1 MSERPVTLE
10 SRASLTTAPR
20 DAITRLLTGVR
31 APGTFAAQR
40 TATAGDLHLEVKGL
54 GRIRFPISR
63 AQAHRLCEI
72 GRPARYGRGEKTL
85 LDARVRD
92 TCEIPIRA
100 VKIDERRWNRTLGPM
115 LEALG
120 TDLGLPSG
128 SRLEAALHGMLV
140 YGPGQ
145 FFLRH
150 QDSEKADDMV
160 GTLVVTLPSP
170 FRGGAFV
177 IEHKGERVTFRGF
190 RQPLSFVAF
199 YADCHHEVRPVL
211 AGFRVVLTYDLMLAG
226 EPASPD
232 AAFPVPEAT
241 IRGLA
246 ARLRDHFERPLPP
259 RPWEKGALPRAPPN
273 RLVYLLD
280 HQYTERGLGWHRL
293 KGDDT
298 ARVAALRAAAQR
310 AGCDT
315 ALALAEVHETW
326 SCEEEG
332 WDARPSWRRPWND
345 DEDDAWDE
353 GEDAG
358 TGGTEEPDLVELQD
372 QTITLRHWIAPSGTA
387 AEPILTHLGDEEV
400 CSTTPSSDLEPYA
413 SEHEGYMGNYGNTV
427 DRWYRRGALVTWPRE
442 RGFAV
447 RAEASPAWAL
457 EALGERIRGGA
468 LDEARTMAASILP
481 FWRNAVTR
489 EQRPRFFDRALRVAA
504 GLEAPD
510 LAAALLQPF
519 AMEALTPGRGR
530 AFVALVA
537 RYGESWTRSL
547 VREWSAHRPPAG
559 PDRDDRG
566 AWLASL
572 PRLSRSLR
580 AADEAVGP
588 LAARLVLEDGWGW
601 LKEATEDARGEA
613 PPSLREQALA
623 SLARPILGW
632 LEGASGAHDMQGEAV
647 AFLSAPGNESLL
659 PCLMGVLRAAA
670 AGPKARAVPALQD
683 LARHCTRLLSARLER
698 PAREEDDWSI
708 ALPGGCPCPLCGRL
722 GAFLAAAK
730 QQRLEWPLAKEARR
744 HVHGRLDAHE
754 LPVRHKTR
762 RAGRPYVLVL
772 EKTEALFE
780 REAAERRRWHADLE
794 WLARP
799 PGGRAGSTS

>member
-1 MSERPVTLE
+1 M
-10 SRASLTTAPR
+10 TTAPR
-20 DAITRLLTGVR
+20 DAIARLLTGVC
-31 APGTFAAQR
+31 ANGTFAARR
-40 TATAGDLHLEVKGL
+40 TATADDLHVEVKGL
-54 GRIRFPISR
+54 GRLRFPISR
-63 AQAHRLCEI
+63 AQARRLCEV

-85 LDARVRD
+85 LDTLVRD

-100 VKIDERRWNRTLGPM
+100 VKIDERRWNRTLHPM
-115 LEALG
+115 LRALG

-128 SRLEAALHGMLV
+128 SRLEATLHGLLV

-150 QDSEKADDMV
+150 QDSERSDDMV

-177 IEHKGERVTFRGF
+177 IEHKGEKVTCRGS

-199 YADCHHEVRPVL
+199 YADCQHEVRPVL
-211 AGFRVVLTYDLMLAG
+211 AGFRVVLTYDLMLAC
-226 EPASPD
+226 EPAARD
-232 AAFPVPEAT
+232 AALQTPPAT

-246 ARLRDHFERPLPP
+246 ARLREHFERPLPP
-259 RPWEKGALPRAPPN
+259 REQGALPRLAPN

-293 KGDDT
+293 KGDD
-298 ARVAALRAAAQR
+298 APRVAALRGAAER
-310 AGCDT
+310 AGCDV

-332 WDARPSWRRPWND
+332 WDAPRSWRRRSWDD
-345 DEDDAWDE
+345 DEDDAWDD
-353 GEDAG
+353 GEDAEPG
-358 TGGTEEPDLVELQD
+358 ESEEYEPVELQD
-372 QTITLRHWIAPSGTA
+372 RTITLRHWIAPSGNGT
-387 AEPILTHLGDEEV
+387 EPILTEVGDEET

-427 DRWYRRGALVTWPRE
+427 DRWYRRGALVAWPRE
-442 RGFAV
+442 RAFAV
-447 RAEASPAWAL
+447 RAEASPTWAL

-481 FWRNAVTR
+481 FWPMAATR
-489 EQRPRFFDRALRVAA
+489 ERRPRFFDRALRVAA
-504 GLEAPD
+504 GLAAPD
-510 LAAALLQPF
+510 PAAALLQPF

-537 RYGESWTRSL
+537 RYGEGWARSL
-547 VREWSAHRPPAG
+547 LHAWSVHGPPAG
-559 PDRDDRG
+559 PDMDDRG

-572 PRLSRSLR
+572 PRLVRSLR
-580 AADEAVGP
+580 GADEAAGP
-588 LAARLVLEDGWGW
+588 LAARLVLEDGWSW
-601 LKEATEDARGEA
+601 LKEAIEDARGEA
-613 PPSLREQALA
+613 PPSRRDRALG

-632 LEGASGAHDMQGEAV
+632 LEGAAGADDLPGEAV
-647 AFLSAPGNESLL
+647 AFLSAAGNEPLL
-659 PCLMGVLRAAA
+659 PCLMEVLRAAA
-670 AGPKARAVPALQD
+670 AGPPARAVPALQD
-683 LARHCTRLLSARLER
+683 LARHCGRLLSARLER
-698 PAREEDDWSI
+698 PAREGDDWSI
-708 ALPGGCPCPLCGRL
+708 ALPGGCRCPLCGRL
-722 GAFLAAAK
+722 GAFLADPE
-730 QQRLEWPLAKEARR
+730 QRRLEWPLAKEGRR

-754 LPVRHKTR
+754 LPVRHQTR

-780 REAAERRRWHADLE
+780 REAAERRRWRADLE
-794 WLARP
+794 WLASPR
-799 PGGRAGSTS
+799 GGRAGPTH